1 MRTTVWPASCHSRS
15 RSSTTAKPRW
25 TSGEVGSTP
34 SLTRS
39 GRPSFSFRSS
49 SPSGRTCTASLV
61 GTKRSTAPSLV
72 IRSGSEPIRR
82 RRRTPYVNREL
93 AHLSDEALVALA
105 ARSEQ
110 SALAEL
116 YDRFG
121 RPAYGLALRI
131 LRDESL
137 AEDAV
142 QEAFL
147 TLWRTSTRFVP
158 ERGKASTWILTLV
171 HRRAVD
177 LVRRE
182 ERRRADAIDQAP
194 EQVSR
199 DAVDEEALLRLQRE
213 RVQDALRKLPDQQRE
228 AIELAYYGGFTQ
240 SELAERL
247 GQPLG
252 TIKSR
257 MFMGLARLREL
268 LGEPGLEMSWTSTT

>member
-1 MRTTVWPASCHSRS
+1 VWNA
-15 RSSTTAKPRW
+15 
-25 TSGEVGSTP
+25 VGADSP
-34 SLTRS
+34 EPPDRFDSLEPP
-39 GRPSFSFRSS
+39 GH
-49 SPSGRTCTASLV
+49 G
-61 GTKRSTAPSLV
+61 KRISDA
-72 IRSGSEPIRR
+72 
-82 RRRTPYVNREL
+82 VNRQL

-116 YDRFG
+116 YDRYG
-121 RPAYGLALRI
+121 RTAYGLALRV
-131 LRDESL
+131 LRDQTL

-147 TLWRTSTRFVP
+147 TIWRSASKFVP

-177 LVRRE
+177 TVRRE
-182 ERRRADAIDQAP
+182 QRRRADSLDRAAEP
-194 EQVSR
+194 AVEGVEE
-199 DAVDEEALLRLQRE
+199 DAWLRLQRE
-213 RVQDALRKLPDQQRE
+213 RVQEALRRLPDAQRE
-228 AIELAYYGGFTQ
+228 ALELAYYGGFSQ

-257 MFMGLARLREL
+257 MFTGLSRLREQ
-268 LGEPGLEMSWTSTT
+268 LGEPGTEISWNSTT

>member
-1 MRTTVWPASCHSRS
+1 M
-15 RSSTTAKPRW
+15 
-25 TSGEVGSTP
+25 
-34 SLTRS
+34 
-39 GRPSFSFRSS
+39 
-49 SPSGRTCTASLV
+49 
-61 GTKRSTAPSLV
+61 
-72 IRSGSEPIRR
+72 
-82 RRRTPYVNREL
+82 NREL

-121 RPAYGLALRI
+121 RPAYGLALRV
-131 LRDESL
+131 LRDETL

-142 QEAFL
+142 QDAFL
-147 TLWRTSTRFVP
+147 SVWRTAARFVP

-182 ERRRADAIDQAP
+182 ERRRTDALEP
-194 EQVSR
+194 ETEGKAVP
-199 DAVDEEALLRLQRE
+199 AVDEEAWLRLQRE
-213 RVQDALRKLPDQQRE
+213 RVQTALRQLPDQQRE

-257 MFMGLARLREL
+257 MFLGLGRLREL
-268 LGEPGLEMSWTSTT
+268 LGEPGLEMSWTSTS

>member
-1 MRTTVWPASCHSRS
+1 
-15 RSSTTAKPRW
+15 
-25 TSGEVGSTP
+25 
-34 SLTRS
+34 
-39 GRPSFSFRSS
+39 
-49 SPSGRTCTASLV
+49 
-61 GTKRSTAPSLV
+61 
-72 IRSGSEPIRR
+72 
-82 RRRTPYVNREL
+82 VNREL

-110 SALAEL
+110 TALAEL

-131 LRDESL
+131 LRDEAL

-147 TLWRTSTRFVP
+147 ALWRTASRFVP

-182 ERRRADAIDQAP
+182 ERRHADTLEHAP
-194 EQVSR
+194 EQESR
-199 DAVDEEALLRLQRE
+199 DLVEEEAWLRLQRE

-247 GQPLG
+247 GEPLG

-257 MFMGLARLREL
+257 MFMGLGRLREL
-268 LGEPGLEMSWTSTT
+268 LGEPGLEVSWTSTT